1 MTPRPGAPER
11 VRRASVIGL
20 ERSVPAA
27 DAELV
32 FAVCATD
39 TLGEV
44 TLLAV
49 NHLAPHH
56 QECAGQG
63 QHWPPAADEQVAAEV
78 GDRVG
83 EPRSRRLA
91 EPAGPQRRWVMA
103 ASTAP
108 VIDDGLTR
116 LSG

>member
-11 VRRASVIGL
+11 VRRASVVGL
-20 ERSVPAA
+20 ERSEPAA

-32 FAVCATD
+32 FAVCVTD

-56 QECAGQG
+56 QECVGPGQ
-63 QHWPPAADEQVAAEV
+63 QWPPAAHEQAAAEV
-78 GDRVG
+78 GDRVD
-83 EPRSRRLA
+83 EPRSRRPA
-91 EPAGPQRRWVMA
+91 EPAGPQRRWVSMLP
-103 ASTAP
+103 SP
-108 VIDDGLTR
+108 P
-116 LSG
+116 